1 MATSHEPGAITRVKR
16 TLQPARA
23 PLQGA
28 FFWLALFYFVYCA
41 RPEDWIPGLKYI
53 PLAKVAALGAIVSL
67 IVSAGATTRRI
78 RDLPREGRYLIALVC
93 FLVPA
98 SFLSPV
104 WKGGALVRSLDF
116 SKVAVAW
123 VLTFLLVSNFQRLRQ
138 ILFIQA
144 GSVAVIAIVSIIKG
158 HNTPRLQGVLGGI
171 YDNSNDFAFALV
183 ISLPFCFAFLL
194 QGRSLVRK
202 LSWAFCSI
210 AMVVALFLT
219 ASRSGFIDLVV
230 AGSVCLWHF
239 GVKGKRPALLIA
251 SFLIGLLIF
260 VSAGG
265 LLKDRFLA
273 TTGDVN
279 NDVQQRALGSYEERR
294 TLMIKSLEA
303 LEYYPLYGIG
313 VRNFMTYSGIWKEV
327 HNSYLQIAA
336 EGGIPA
342 IVLYLLFFWQGF
354 ANLRLLRNRNDLEPR
369 VVLFVGALHSS
380 LVGFAVGAMFS
391 PEAYHYFPYFAVAQT
406 SAILAIVKEKGTATV
421 PAKPMKSR
429 SNWQDWLSSLEH
441 PSVDPPFPSPGVFL
455 PRQTPSIVQPS
466 ID

>member
-1 MATSHEPGAITRVKR
+1 MANSLEPGAITRVSR
-16 TLQPARA
+16 TLQSARD

-41 RPEDWIPGLKYI
+41 RPEDWIPGMKYI
-53 PLAKVAALGAIVSL
+53 PLAKVTALGAIVSL
-67 IVSAGATTRRI
+67 FLSAGKTTRHL

-98 SFLSPV
+98 SLLSPI

-123 VLTFLLVSNFQRLRQ
+123 VLTFLLVTNFERLRQ

-158 HNTPRLQGVLGGI
+158 HNTPRLEGVLGGI

-183 ISLPFCFAFLL
+183 ISLPFCFAFIL
-194 QGRSLVRK
+194 QGRNLARK
-202 LSWAFCSI
+202 LSWAFCSVV
-210 AMVVALFLT
+210 MVVALFLT

-239 GVKGKRPALLIA
+239 GVKGRRPQLLIA
-251 SFLIGLLIF
+251 SFVIGLLIF
-260 VSAGG
+260 ACAGG

-279 NDVQQRALGSYEERR
+279 TDVDQRALGSYEERKM
-294 TLMIKSLEA
+294 LMVKSLEA
-303 LEYYPLYGIG
+303 VEYYPLWGIG

-342 IVLYLLFFWQGF
+342 IILYLLFFWQGF
-354 ANLRLLRNRNDLEPR
+354 ANLRLLRKRNDLEPR

-406 SAILAIVKEKGTATV
+406 SAILAIVREKGTVTV
-421 PAKPMKSR
+421 PAKPLRPR
-429 SNWQDWLSSLEH
+429 SNWQEWLSSLDH
-441 PSVDPPFPSPGVFL
+441 
-455 PRQTPSIVQPS
+455 PS
-466 ID
+466 IDHPFPGALPPR

>member
-1 MATSHEPGAITRVKR
+1 MANLDEPGTDTQVGR
-16 TLQPARA
+16 TLQHTRD

-41 RPEDWIPGLKYI
+41 RPEDWIPGLMLI
-53 PLAKVAALGAIVSL
+53 PLAKITALGAIVSL
-67 IVSAGATTRRI
+67 FLSAGKTRRHL

-93 FLVPA
+93 LLVP
-98 SFLSPV
+98 SSLLSPV
-104 WKGGALVRSLDF
+104 WRGGALFHSLDF
-116 SKVAVAW
+116 AKVAVVW
-123 VLTFLLVSNFQRLRQ
+123 VLTFLLVTNFERLRQ

-144 GSVAVIAIVSIIKG
+144 GSVAVIAIVSIVKG
-158 HNTPRLQGVLGGI
+158 HNTPRLEGVLGGI

-194 QGRSLVRK
+194 QGRNLARK
-202 LSWAFCSI
+202 LVWAFCSVV
-210 AMVVALFLT
+210 MVVALFLT

-230 AGSVCLWHF
+230 SGTVCLWHF
-239 GVKGKRPALLIA
+239 GVKGRRPHLLIA
-251 SFLIGLLIF
+251 SFVIGSLIF
-260 VSAGG
+260 ASAGG

-279 NDVQQRALGSYEERR
+279 SEVEQRALGSYEERR
-294 TLMIKSLEA
+294 MLMIRSLDA
-303 LEYYPLYGIG
+303 VEYYPLFGIG

-342 IVLYLLFFWQGF
+342 IVLYLLFFWRGF
-354 ANLRLLRNRNDLEPR
+354 ANLRLLRKRNDLEPR
-369 VVLFVGALHSS
+369 IVLFVGALHSS

-406 SAILAIVKEKGTATV
+406 SVVLAIVREQGFVTV
-421 PAKPMKSR
+421 PANPAKSR
-429 SNWQDWLSSLEH
+429 SSWQDWLSSLEH
-441 PSVDPPFPSPGVFL
+441 PSVEHRFSAPGVL
-455 PRQTPSIVQPS
+455 PPR
-466 ID
+466 